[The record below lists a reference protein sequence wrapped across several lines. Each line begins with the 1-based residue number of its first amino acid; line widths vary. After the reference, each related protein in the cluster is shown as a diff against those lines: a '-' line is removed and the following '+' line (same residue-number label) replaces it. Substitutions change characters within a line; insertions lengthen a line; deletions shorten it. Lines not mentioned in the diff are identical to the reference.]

1 MSDKSIDKVLE
12 DFFPKSRKIDWK
24 KIATLEINGKDP
36 FQFLSW
42 RGKDDILFLPY
53 YDAEDVAN
61 LDFLS
66 RFQIPSAKNS
76 FSGAGAR
83 SWVNLPAIGI
93 NDEKAANKISLNHL
107 SQGADGVLFDLRQHP
122 DVNLNHLMDKIEWP
136 YCFVA
141 FQANETSFLDPL
153 SAFIKNKFDP
163 ASLSGALFWESIPKK
178 NNLDFYFNYCNNF
191 KALGLVIPH
200 ASPTLEISE
209 ALWEGMKTFEA
220 LSEKSNPEN
229 IFKSIS
235 FSLSVDSSFVESITK
250 LKALRMLWYQ
260 VAHAYSIN
268 DYKVSDLHIHAT
280 SEVGKHEKF
289 APHENMLKST
299 FSAMAAILGGCDSL
313 TIHTNHDQAIMSRL
327 ARNVSTILREE
338 SFLNKVADPVAGAY
352 ALDSII
358 HEMAQKA
365 WAMFQLKW
373 RAL

>member
-1 MSDKSIDKVLE
+1 MSDKSIDMVLE
-12 DFFPKSRKIDWK
+12 EFFPKSLKIDWK

-61 LDFLS
+61 LDVLS
-66 RFQIPSAKNS
+66 RFQIPPAKNS
-76 FSGAGAR
+76 FSGAR
-83 SWVNLPAIGI
+83 SWVNLPAIGV
-93 NDEKAANKISLNHL
+93 NNERDANKISLNHL

-122 DVNLNHLMDKIEWP
+122 DVNLNQLMDKIEWP

-141 FQANETSFLDPL
+141 FQTNETSLLDPL

-163 ASLSGALFWESIPKK
+163 AIVNGALFWESIPKK
-178 NNLDFYFNYCNNF
+178 NNLDFYFNYCNTF
-191 KALGLVIPH
+191 KALGLVIPR

-209 ALWEGMKTFEA
+209 ALWLGMKTFEA
-220 LSEKSNPEN
+220 LSEKSNPEKV
-229 IFKSIS
+229 FKSIS
-235 FSLSVDSSFVESITK
+235 FSLSADSSFVESITK

-260 VAHAYSIN
+260 VANAYSIN
-268 DYKVSDLHIHAT
+268 DYKVSDLHIHVT
-280 SEVGKHEKF
+280 SGVGKHEKL

-299 FSAMAAILGGCDSL
+299 FSAMAAIFGGCDSL

-373 RAL
+373 QAL